1 MASTMRLTTA
11 AAANAARKPAQG
23 RSSNAL
29 PPRRPMK
36 NAYRAQ
42 ITAAAAVP
50 ATNRRRG

>member
-1 MASTMRLTTA
+1 MMIVAPDAMR
-11 AAANAARKPAQG
+11 NPAQG
-23 RSSNAL
+23 LSSNAL

-42 ITAAAAVP
+42 MMAAAAVP

>member
-1 MASTMRLTTA
+1 MTLMTIVA
-11 AAANAARKPAQG
+11 ADATRKPAQG

-42 ITAAAAVP
+42 MMAAAAVP
-50 ATNRRRG
+50 VTNRRRG